1 MTREE
6 ITQRLEEAA
15 ENVWNDGAYRKF
27 LRISKA
33 QSVVE
38 EICNAMQ
45 AAIDKQTVQLA
56 EQSAKIY
63 AYEAIIANSNF
74 KAVLPKAKGGEK

>member
-6 ITQRLEEAA
+6 ITNRLEEAA
-15 ENVWNDGAYRKF
+15 ENVWNDGAYRMF

-33 QSVVE
+33 EDVVE
-38 EICNAMQ
+38 KICFAMQ
-45 AAIDKQTVQLA
+45 AEIDRQAVQLA
-56 EQSAKIY
+56 EKDAKIY

-74 KAVLPKAKGGEK
+74 KAVLPRAKGEK